1 MARLYPL
8 LVFISITVNFTF
20 SQPNGISPLQGKLLL
35 SVNGAVTIPMTDFS
49 GTILS
54 PLGIG
59 AVEYFFDMKSASS
72 LGIRFYG
79 GSGMIEGADDNRIP
93 EKYTNGIFFFG
104 GGLTYS
110 YAVNSRILPYL
121 SAGIVNL
128 WYNPKDNND
137 NAIIS
142 SKPVSED
149 LSAATFNYELGARIF
164 IGENST
170 LNFGGGEFISNTD
183 KLDGI
188 AAGNHNDVVFYG
200 MVGISIAF
208 FGHPADS
215 DGDGVPDSEDACPDT
230 PEGVKVDMAG
240 CPVDSDDDGVPDYLD
255 ECSNTPRGIQVDP
268 SGCPVDSDRD
278 GVPDYIDKCPGTP
291 AGIPVDASGCAEDSD
306 NDSVPDYMD
315 KCPDTPPGAK
325 VDSTGCPEDLNYRE
339 IPDSS
344 GLKELQPKPGTQ
356 VPAYNQ
362 EKERLIKNMIFTDGK
377 LYTTQISSWRIRSK
391 AESEA
396 EKLRKKGY
404 NAFVNEFFI
413 EKLQQNWFQVR
424 VGYFNTFREAQEIA
438 EKLR

>member
-1 MARLYPL
+1 MARLYTL

-20 SQPNGISPLQGKLLL
+20 SQPNEISPLQGKLLL

-79 GSGMIEGADDNRIP
+79 GSGMIEGADENRIP

-110 YAVNSRILPYL
+110 YAVNSMILPYF
-121 SAGIVNL
+121 SVGVVNL

-149 LSAATFNYELGARIF
+149 LSAATFNYELGVRIF

-188 AAGNHNDVVFYG
+188 TAGNHNDVVFYG

-215 DGDGVPDSEDACPDT
+215 DGDGIYDSEDACPDT
-230 PEGVKVDMAG
+230 PEGVKVDMTG

-255 ECSNTPRGIQVDP
+255 ECSNTPAGVHVDL
-268 SGCPVDSDRD
+268 SGCPVDSDKD
-278 GVPDYIDKCPGTP
+278 GVPDYRDR
-291 AGIPVDASGCAEDSD
+291 
-306 NDSVPDYMD
+306 
-315 KCPDTPPGAK
+315 CPDTPPGVK
-325 VDSTGCPEDLNYRE
+325 VDSAGCSEDLNKSV

-344 GLKELQPKPGTQ
+344 ELRGPHPESRTE
-356 VPAYNQ
+356 VPVYNLNTEQ
-362 EKERLIKNMIFTDGK
+362 LVKNMIFTDGRF
-377 LYTTQISSWRIRSK
+377 YTVQISSWRVRSK
-391 AESEA
+391 AEIEA
-396 EKLRKKGY
+396 EKLREKGY
-404 NAFVNEFFI
+404 TAFVNELFI

-424 VGYFNTFREAQEIA
+424 VGYFTTFREAQEIA